1 MEYKKI
7 VIGKYTLNEDGTVT
21 CGEWTSPKESP
32 LRWDGENFVIAPN
45 ANWVNPEIVVAI
57 LNSIMDKARSLSWI
71 ESQLL
76 SDEEASLISTVLSI
90 ANVLGV
96 ENFDPNSNDTIRSMV
111 STCTDGISDKGA
123 IMNKLNAI
131 EEDTTETNRQLSSTG
146 EVGSALSELSNNDES
161 MSGKIDSL
169 IDELDADKEESFANK
184 VNVQLTAV
192 SGSLD
197 AKEEDSFASA
207 VLGNLNDLKLD
218 LDESTESSFAQLV
231 SKNFDSLS
239 ETLDVETEG
248 SFANKVNSAMSSVV
262 IALDANDE
270 DSVISNVI
278 SLLNAISSSLNP
290 MEQGSFAKV
299 VTDKLV
305 AIYTQ
310 LDVTQR
316 SSFAKAVTD
325 ALNKELSGSI
335 AKELTEAVAA
345 IKATLDTTGDRGAL
359 VNWLSTEFNSI
370 VLPSSTLLAIA
381 DAVSTNCSGK
391 LLSNANYVEMERALR
406 GMSVNLTEEAKSN
419 IISWMEQNLA
429 SSYAKWVELASQYS
443 NQELEFANANN
454 ALGAQLSSLQKILS
468 DVAGINQ
475 SLNSLGG
482 WTGSIEQA
490 SNRLLQ
496 TKDQLI
502 EVSGNFCTLLNNT
515 VDSNL
520 TQLKDNLES
529 SVNQFI
535 ADIAKNQTNFQNSE
549 LAIKTKELEI
559 KNAELSLKKNEFE
572 YSKVQQQDLKEYRD
586 GKLKAMN
593 DAMMSEVITRAV
605 EAVQRQFN
613 ASRDEQIKIAQLS
626 KPSL

>member
-76 SDEEASLISTVLSI
+76 SEDEASLISTVLSI

-111 STCTDGISDKGA
+111 SACTNGISDKGA

-146 EVGSALSELSNNDES
+146 EVGSALSELGNNDES

-169 IDELDADKEESFANK
+169 IDELDADKE
-184 VNVQLTAV
+184 
-192 SGSLD
+192 
-197 AKEEDSFASA
+197 
-207 VLGNLNDLKLD
+207 
-218 LDESTESSFAQLV
+218 SSFAQLV
-231 SKNFDSLS
+231 SKNFDSLN
-239 ETLDVETEG
+239 ETLDAETEG
-248 SFANKVNSAMSSVV
+248 SFANKVNNAMSSVV
-262 IALDANDE
+262 IALDANDD
-270 DSVISNVI
+270 DSVISSVI
-278 SLLNAISSSLNP
+278 SLLNTISSSLNP
-290 MEQGSFAKV
+290 MEQGSFAKI
-299 VTDKLV
+299 VTDKLI

-316 SSFAKAVTD
+316 SSFAKAVSD

-335 AKELTEAVAA
+335 AKELTESVAA

-370 VLPSSTLLAIA
+370 VLPSNTLLAIA
-381 DAVSTNCSGK
+381 DAISTNCSGK

-406 GMSVNLTEEAKSN
+406 GMSVNLTDEAKSN

-454 ALGAQLSSLQKILS
+454 ALGAQLSALQKIIS

-535 ADIAKNQTNFQNSE
+535 TDIAKNQTNFQNSE

>member
-76 SDEEASLISTVLSI
+76 SEEEASLISTVLSI

-111 STCTDGISDKGA
+111 SACTNGVSDKGA

-169 IDELDADKEESFANK
+169 IDELDTDKEESFANK
-184 VNVQLTAV
+184 VNEQLMAV

-197 AKEEDSFASA
+197 TKEEDSFASIA
-207 VLGNLNDLKLD
+207 LGNLNDLKLD
-218 LDESTESSFAQLV
+218 LDENTESSFAQLV

-248 SFANKVNSAMSSVV
+248 SFANKV
-262 IALDANDE
+262 
-270 DSVISNVI
+270 
-278 SLLNAISSSLNP
+278 
-290 MEQGSFAKV
+290 
-299 VTDKLV
+299 TDKLI
-305 AIYTQ
+305 AIYSQ

-316 SSFAKAVTD
+316 SSFAKAVSD

-335 AKELTEAVAA
+335 AKELTESVAA

-370 VLPSSTLLAIA
+370 ALPSSTLLAIT

-406 GMSVNLTEEAKSN
+406 GMSVNLTDEAKSN

-454 ALGAQLSSLQKILS
+454 ALGAQLSALQKIIS

-535 ADIAKNQTNFQNSE
+535 TDIAKNQTNFQNSE

-572 YSKVQQQDLKEYRD
+572 YSKVQQQDLKDYRD